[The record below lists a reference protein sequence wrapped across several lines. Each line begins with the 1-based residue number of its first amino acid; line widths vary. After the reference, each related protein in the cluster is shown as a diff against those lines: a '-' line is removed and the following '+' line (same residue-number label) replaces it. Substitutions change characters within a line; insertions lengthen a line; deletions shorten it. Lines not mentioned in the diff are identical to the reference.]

1 MSKEQKIRLRMKGCL
16 ILGSME
22 LAFLGLRQVVG
33 LMRIYLQ
40 DLMLLLFKVE
50 LFVVLTLGFEWMV
63 MCRIIVKVH
72 SCQSFKVE

>member
-22 LAFLGLRQVVG
+22 LVFLDLRQVVG